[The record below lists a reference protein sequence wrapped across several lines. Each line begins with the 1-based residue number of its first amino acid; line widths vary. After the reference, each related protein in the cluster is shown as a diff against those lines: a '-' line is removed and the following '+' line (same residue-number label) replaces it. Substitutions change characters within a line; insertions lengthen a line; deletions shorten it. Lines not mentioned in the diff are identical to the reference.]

1 MTNMALQISLKA
13 ARINAH
19 MTQADVAKIM
29 NRSVGTIRHWENG
42 KTRVRKTNLR
52 WMAEIYGIPVENLIV
67 PEWTNQT

>member
-1 MTNMALQISLKA
+1 MAIQISLKA

-29 NRSVGTIRHWENG
+29 NRSAGTIGHWENG
-42 KTRVRKTNLR
+42 KTRIRKTYLR

-67 PEWTNQT
+67 PERTN